1 MLRKRVRAPKS
12 LGTRMIYINS
22 CTHKITKNVSYS
34 SYLRG
39 KRLLRNQ
46 KVKQAKETIAKRLVK
61 KLSPP
66 LGTLIDAA
74 ETLKDIKTIA
84 TKGK

>member
-1 MLRKRVRAPKS
+1 
-12 LGTRMIYINS
+12 
-22 CTHKITKNVSYS
+22 
-34 SYLRG
+34 
-39 KRLLRNQ
+39 
-46 KVKQAKETIAKRLVK
+46 VKQAKKNIAKRFVK

-66 LGTLIDAA
+66 LGTLIDTA

>member
-12 LGTRMIYINS
+12 LGTRIIYTKS
-22 CTHKITKNVSYS
+22 RTHKITKNVLYS
-34 SYLRG
+34 SYLGG
-39 KRLLRNQ
+39 KRLLRNK
-46 KVKQAKETIAKRLVK
+46 KVKQAKKNIAKRLVK

>member
-1 MLRKRVRAPKS
+1 MLRKRVRAPKP
-12 LGTRMIYINS
+12 LGTRIIYINS
-22 CTHKITKNVSYS
+22 HTHKITKNVSYS

-46 KVKQAKETIAKRLVK
+46 KVKQAKKNVAKRLVK

>member
-22 CTHKITKNVSYS
+22 RTHKITKNVSYS

-46 KVKQAKETIAKRLVK
+46 KVKQAKKNIAKRFVK

-66 LGTLIDAA
+66 LGTLIDTA
-74 ETLKDIKTIA
+74 ETLKDIKKIA

>member
-1 MLRKRVRAPKS
+1 
-12 LGTRMIYINS
+12 
-22 CTHKITKNVSYS
+22 
-34 SYLRG
+34 
-39 KRLLRNQ
+39 
-46 KVKQAKETIAKRLVK
+46 VKQAKETIAKRLVK